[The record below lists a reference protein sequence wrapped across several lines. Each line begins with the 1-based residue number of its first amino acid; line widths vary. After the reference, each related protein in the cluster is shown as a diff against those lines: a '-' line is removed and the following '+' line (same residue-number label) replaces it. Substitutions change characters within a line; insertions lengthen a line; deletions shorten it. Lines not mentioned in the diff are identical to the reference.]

1 MDCTESLP
9 LLSELHDGALD
20 DALGT
25 QVKTHLAG
33 CPPCADVFS
42 DLSQIVNVA
51 VALNL
56 KHDIK
61 FPDEDALWQ
70 RMRIADRKVH

>member
-20 DALGT
+20 DMLQT
-25 QVKTHLAG
+25 QIKTHLAG

-42 DLSQIVNVA
+42 DLSEIVNVA

-56 KHDIK
+56 KQEIA
-61 FPDEDALWQ
+61 FPDEDAMWQ
-70 RMRIADRKVH
+70 RMRIADPKVH

>member
-9 LLSELHDGALD
+9 LLSDLYDGSLD
-20 DALGT
+20 DSLRSKV
-25 QVKTHLAG
+25 QTHLAE
-33 CPPCADVFS
+33 CPPCKDVFS
-42 DLSQIVNVA
+42 DISEIVNVA

-56 KHDIK
+56 KQEIA
-61 FPDEDALWQ
+61 FPDENVFWQ

>member
-1 MDCTESLP
+1 MDCSESLP
-9 LLSELHDGALD
+9 LLSDFHDGSLD
-20 DALGT
+20 DLLRI
-25 QVKTHLAG
+25 QVQTHLAR

-42 DLSQIVNVA
+42 DLSEIVNVA

-56 KHDIK
+56 KPELA

-70 RMRIADRKVH
+70 RMRIAEPKVH